1 MASKTLGY
9 VLGAIQI
16 IAGILLIATPFG
28 VPLIVSGT
36 ATIAGTALTP
46 TPPRQKQLRDSPT
59 YGIDRFDNPRGPEAH
74 IPILYGEH
82 TIKPV
87 VINESVTEAIEGVSP
102 GDIRNTRRQ
111 EFRWLGIVAEGEI
124 ADITKIRIND
134 REVLSQ
140 EREEQIGRGNGN
152 RKTFTFPHRWVV
164 LGDDEMPGA
173 EVFVDGVKKA
183 WMTGS
188 ASAEFTVPAPPPVTY
203 DPLTGLPLPRP
214 KLKFNVR
221 RDDRRDR
228 LLGRTLRVFVRG
240 PGVPEFEQLRGVGVY
255 RWSAQKLARHRMKIR
270 FKRRPPTG
278 FTVRVAYEYL
288 EADGIAFT
296 QNARGVTKVLFGK
309 APGNGKKVTAT
320 YRTTAFG
327 KLKIAWRPGTLD
339 QQPIEGFTD
348 LEQSRNPTDGVL
360 KRSNPVSYS
369 TSGREADNLR
379 IGLTAPG
386 GLIHYKDD
394 GGTRAVQV
402 EVRVEYRKLGASS
415 WTRLRSADGGSF
427 TLIGERSSTMRW
439 EIDVKDELTQRAIE
453 GESGATTA
461 LEEFDRDAYEV
472 RVTRLTAHPTD
483 PLVVDELNFSYVTE
497 VLHEGF
503 CYPGT
508 ALLGL
513 RGSPGAFLSGGSLRV
528 TCIARR
534 AKLYDPRTDAQGG
547 ARDLGSSQNAALA
560 IRDLVTSAEGA
571 ATERYGA
578 GFFFTGQDLF
588 LGANGSPAERNGLI
602 AFADFCDAWVHRP
615 GDDATRPASATNG
628 ERRCRLNVVFD
639 TPQSLMETVG
649 DIAFL
654 GYCFATLQGARWRFP
669 LDQDGE
675 AVFTFVDDVDPQGQN
690 MSKFVLKLDE
700 WGKSPSGIQGSFWNE
715 TIRHECDEL
724 LYPVDGLPEG
734 TPTNI
739 REVNLRGATRET
751 EAARMLRHLAV
762 QARELPFPCSW
773 EAHPGVQHI
782 EAADIVTVK
791 TRVPYSTGSNAMEL
805 KVRVLAGIV
814 SRDEDGKIVVRYAGR
829 VMKSSAYALQPVTV
843 PVSAQATAVPAR
855 GRRTTRRGR
864 RPRRVTNL
872 RARVR

>member
-59 YGIDRFDNPRGPEAH
+59 YGIDRFENPRGPEAH

-82 TIKPV
+82 TVKPV

-124 ADITKIRIND
+124 EDITDIRING
-134 REVLSQ
+134 REILSKLY
-140 EREEQIGRGNGN
+140 EEELGRGNGN
-152 RKTFTFPHRWVV
+152 RRTFTFPHRKVV
-164 LGDDEMPGA
+164 LGDDEMPGV
-173 EVFVDGVKKA
+173 ELFVDGVKKA
-183 WMTGS
+183 WMTRT
-188 ASAEFTVPAPPPVTY
+188 ASAAFTVPVPPPVTY
-203 DPLTGLPLPRP
+203 NPLTGLPLPRP
-214 KLKFNVR
+214 KLTFNLR
-221 RDDRRDR
+221 RDDRTDR
-228 LLGRTLRVFVRG
+228 ILGRSLRLFIRG
-240 PGVPEFEQLRGVGVY
+240 PGAPEFEQLRGVSVY
-255 RWSAQKLARHRMKIR
+255 RWSAQKLAGHRVKIR
-270 FKRRPPTG
+270 FKRRPPRG

-288 EADGIAFT
+288 GAEGVAFT
-296 QNARGVTKVLFGK
+296 QNVKGVTKVIFGR
-309 APGNGKKVTAT
+309 APASGKKVTAT
-320 YRTTAFG
+320 YRTAAFRR
-327 KLKIAWRPGTLD
+327 LRIVWRPGTLD
-339 QQPIEGFTD
+339 QQPIDGFTD
-348 LEQSRNPTDGVL
+348 LEQSRNPSDSLL
-360 KRSNPVSYS
+360 KRYNAISYS
-369 TSGREADNLR
+369 TAGREADNLR
-379 IGLTAPG
+379 IGITAPQG
-386 GLIHYKDD
+386 MIHYKDD

-402 EVRVEYRKLGASS
+402 ALRVEYRKLGASS
-415 WTRLRSADGGSF
+415 WKRLRSAGGNSF
-427 TLIGERSSTMRW
+427 VLIGERPGTMRW

-453 GESGATTA
+453 GESGATTE

-483 PLVVDELNFSYVTE
+483 PLVVDELNFTYVTE

-534 AKLYDPRTDAQGG
+534 AKLHDPRTDAQGG

-588 LGANGSPAERNGLI
+588 LGADGSPAERNGLI

-669 LDQDGE
+669 LDQDGDS
-675 AVFTFVDDVDPQGQN
+675 VFTFVDDVDPSNQN

-715 TIRHECDEL
+715 TIRHERDEL
-724 LYPVDGLPEG
+724 LYPVDGLPDG

-791 TRVPYSTGSNAMEL
+791 TRVPYSTGPKAMEL

-814 SRDEDGKIVVRYAGR
+814 GRDEDGKIVVRYAGR

-843 PVSAQATAVPAR
+843 PVSAQAVAVPAH

>member
-9 VLGAIQI
+9 VLGALQI
-16 IAGILLIATPFG
+16 VAGILLIATPFG
-28 VPLIVSGT
+28 VPLIVSG
-36 ATIAGTALTP
+36 AGTIAGTALTP

-59 YGIDRFDNPRGPEAH
+59 YGIDRFENPRGPEAH

-82 TIKPV
+82 TVKPV
-87 VINESVTEAIEGVSP
+87 VIAESVTEAIEGVSP

-124 ADITKIRIND
+124 EDITDIRIND
-134 REVLSQ
+134 RPVLSAL
-140 EREEQIGRGNGN
+140 REETLGRGNGN
-152 RKTFTFPHRWVV
+152 RKAFTFPHRWVV

-183 WMTGS
+183 WDTRT

-203 DPLTGLPLPRP
+203 DPITLLPLPRP
-214 KLKFNVR
+214 KLVFNLR
-221 RDDRRDR
+221 RDDRTDR
-228 LLGRTLRVFVRG
+228 VLGRSLRVFIRG
-240 PGVPEFEQLRGVGVY
+240 AGVPEFEQLRGVGVY
-255 RWSAQKLARHRMKIR
+255 RWSAQKVAPHRVKIR

-288 EADGIAFT
+288 QADGVAFT
-296 QNARGVTKVLFGK
+296 RSAKGVTKVLFGR
-309 APGNGKKVTAT
+309 APASGKKVTAT

-327 KLKIAWRPGTLD
+327 KMRIAWRPGSLD

-348 LEQSRNPTDGVL
+348 LEQSRNPSDSLL
-360 KRSNPVSYS
+360 KRSNEITYS
-369 TSGREADNLR
+369 MLGREADNLR
-379 IGLTAPG
+379 IGLTAPRG
-386 GLIHYKDD
+386 MIHYKDD
-394 GGTRAVQV
+394 GGTRAR
-402 EVRVEYRKLGASS
+402 EVFVRIEYRKLGTTS
-415 WTRLRSADGGSF
+415 WNRLRSAGGGSF
-427 TLIGERSSTMRW
+427 RLIGERPGTMRW

-453 GESGATTA
+453 GETGAGTA
-461 LEEFDRDAYEV
+461 LEEFDRDSYEL

-483 PLVVDELNFSYVTE
+483 PLAIDEIHFTYVTE

-503 CYPGT
+503 SYPGT
-508 ALLGL
+508 ALLAL
-513 RGSPGAFLSGGSLRV
+513 RGSPGPFLSGGSLRV

-534 AKLYDPRTDAQGG
+534 ARLYDPRTDAQSG

-588 LGANGSPAERNGLI
+588 LGADGSPAERNGLI

-628 ERRCRLNVVFD
+628 ERRSRLNAVLD

-649 DIAFL
+649 DLAFI
-654 GYCFATLQGARWRFP
+654 GYCFASLQGARWRFP
-669 LDQDGE
+669 LDQDGD
-675 AVFTFVDDVDPQGQN
+675 AVFTFVDDVDPANQN

-715 TIRHECDEL
+715 AIQHERDEL
-724 LYPVDGLPEG
+724 LYPVDGLPDG

-739 REVNLRGATRET
+739 RQVDLRGVTRET
-751 EAARMLRHLAV
+751 EAARMLRHLAE
-762 QARELPFPCSW
+762 QARALPFPCSW
-773 EAHPGVQHI
+773 DAHPGVQHV
-782 EAADIVTVK
+782 EAGDIVTVK
-791 TRVPYSTGSNAMEL
+791 TRVPYSTGPKAMEL
-805 KVRVLAGIV
+805 KVRILAGIV
-814 SRDEDGKIVVRYAGR
+814 GRDDDGKILVRYAGR
-829 VMKSSAYALQPVTV
+829 VMRSSTYTLQAVTV
-843 PVSAQATAVPAR
+843 PVSAQVPAVASR
-855 GRRTTRRGR
+855 GRRTMRRGR